1 MVRKMAKFRDKVR
14 AGEFVITCEA
24 GPPKG
29 TEIDEMLEELDD
41 IGYLVDAFNV
51 TDQQSSVMRLGS
63 LAVSHRIQDLGYET
77 IYQLTCRDRNR
88 IALQSDLL
96 SAEILGLRN
105 VLALTGDFTTMGDHP
120 HAKPVFD
127 LDSPQL
133 LDVISQLNSGID
145 MEGNELKGS
154 TDLFPGAAV
163 NPGADPVE
171 PQVFKGKMKAERG
184 ASFFQTQAIYDPE
197 ILKSYLTKL
206 REAGV
211 DVPVLVGVLPL
222 KSPGMARFM
231 NENIAGAFVPERVI
245 EDLEKAGDLV
255 EESLNV
261 CARVIRETCDC
272 SQGVHLMPM
281 GWEEHVPELMEKSG
295 LL

>member
-1 MVRKMAKFRDKVR
+1 MAEFRNKIGS
-14 AGEFVITCEA
+14 GEFVITCEA

-29 TEIDEMLEELDD
+29 TDIDQTLEELDE

-63 LAVSHRIQDLGYET
+63 LAVSHRIQDLGYEA

-96 SAEILGLRN
+96 SAEILGLKN

-133 LDVISQLNSGID
+133 LDVICQLNSGID

-171 PQVFKGKMKAERG
+171 PQVFKAKMKAERG
-184 ASFFQTQAIYDPE
+184 ARFFQTQAIYEPK
-197 ILKSYLTKL
+197 ILKSFLSEL
-206 REAGV
+206 RDEGV
-211 DVPVLVGVLPL
+211 EVPVLVGILPL

-231 NENIAGAFVPERVI
+231 NENIAGAFVPDRVI
-245 EDLEKAGDLV
+245 EGLEKADDLV

-261 CARVIRETCDC
+261 CARVIRETSDC
-272 SQGVHLMPM
+272 CQGVHLMPM
-281 GWEEHVPELMEKSG
+281 GWEEHVPELLDKSR
-295 LL
+295 LF